1 MIACHPER
9 SEGSPAVGDPS
20 PSARLRMTPRQRFL
34 HALRTSAVKTEAWI
48 ARLFLVVALMQIV
61 PVWSA
66 PYFPTA
72 DGPAHLYNAWVMREL
87 VLGHDNAVTR
97 TYAIDAKPYPNLLDH
112 LALAVLLGEFPPP
125 VAEKVFV
132 SGIVPLFLGG
142 LWLFAGAVD
151 PRASLFAFLG
161 VPLAHHLLLQS
172 GFYNFSL
179 GAGLYF
185 ITVAVWWRRRKRD
198 DGQTIVIVAILLLL
212 CYFAHPMPALLAIG
226 TIGLLW
232 LAALRGRHARHLLAF
247 VPVLPLLAWFL
258 LHQRG
263 GGRHITSAWHHLT
276 FLAQTQDVVTFD
288 PRQLRF
294 GDIVSL
300 DIGVVYNRFIGD
312 TARTVAV
319 GGCGVLAQKLMDV
332 AEKALYEG
340 IAQAVPGKRV
350 VDISRAIQKYVEGN
364 GFSVVR
370 EFVGH
375 GVGRT
380 VHEDPQVP
388 NFVDGKSSD
397 KLRPGM
403 TLAIEPMVNAGL
415 PAVKILNDGWTVV
428 TQDGSLSAHFEH
440 TVLITESEPEIL
452 TWPERMPSKLQV
464 P

>member
-1 MIACHPER
+1 RRTQTAP
-9 SEGSPAVGDPS
+9 SAGDPS

-132 SGIVPLFLGG
+132 SGIVLLFLGG

-258 LHQRG
+258 L
-263 GGRHITSAWHHLT
+263 
-276 FLAQTQDVVTFD
+276 
-288 PRQLRF
+288 
-294 GDIVSL
+294 
-300 DIGVVYNRFIGD
+300 
-312 TARTVAV
+312 
-319 GGCGVLAQKLMDV
+319 
-332 AEKALYEG
+332 
-340 IAQAVPGKRV
+340 
-350 VDISRAIQKYVEGN
+350 
-364 GFSVVR
+364 
-370 EFVGH
+370 
-375 GVGRT
+375 
-380 VHEDPQVP
+380 
-388 NFVDGKSSD
+388 
-397 KLRPGM
+397 
-403 TLAIEPMVNAGL
+403 
-415 PAVKILNDGWTVV
+415 
-428 TQDGSLSAHFEH
+428 
-440 TVLITESEPEIL
+440 
-452 TWPERMPSKLQV
+452 
-464 P
+464 